1 MGIFRF
7 IRIFSEIR
15 LYSFYLFYII
25 SRIQN
30 CMKSPVEYY
39 IKPWPVRF
47 HQCWTRCPL
56 MSKGPW
62 KPKGLVVCALK
73 CWLAYKAMQNSCDL
87 AGFASADWCWDW
99 ISGGAVLLSIHPS
112 IPFPCYYFFLALS
125 LIILFFFLS
134 LVSSLLSFCLHIS
147 CMCGSSYL
155 CLLSCVPPFLPFTH
169 PPLFFIGGSI
179 FSRWIS
185 SLPTYLW
192 L

>member
-1 MGIFRF
+1 M
-7 IRIFSEIR
+7 
-15 LYSFYLFYII
+15 
-25 SRIQN
+25 QN

-134 LVSSLLSFCLHIS
+134 LVSSLLSFCLHVWFFLSVPLIL
-147 CMCGSSYL
+147 CSSFSPFYSSSFVFHWWVH
-155 CLLSCVPPFLPFTH
+155 LLQVD
-169 PPLFFIGGSI
+169 FFIIYVPLAVDEFALS
-179 FSRWIS
+179 S
-185 SLPTYLW
+185 SLATQTFPSGL
-192 L
+192 LPGAEFL